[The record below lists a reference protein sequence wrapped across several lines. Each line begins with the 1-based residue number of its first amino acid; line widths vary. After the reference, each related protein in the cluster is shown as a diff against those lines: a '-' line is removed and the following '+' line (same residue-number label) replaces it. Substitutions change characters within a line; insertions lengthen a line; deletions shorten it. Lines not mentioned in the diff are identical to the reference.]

1 MEDLLNISTLVVIK
15 PRYSLKIWVEQ
26 KIQSAGYLIKVSE
39 KHLNLQKK
47 RGLKHAN
54 FSTSTIL
61 KKLTF
66 LRVILNCDP
75 SYYLKN

>member
-1 MEDLLNISTLVVIK
+1 MIK

-47 RGLKHAN
+47 RGLKNAN

-66 LRVILNCDP
+66 LRVILTCD
-75 SYYLKN
+75 YLTFFLNFLFESDEKIA